1 MLERLKST
9 FDKGVTA
16 VSVKSESIVESSRVR
31 MGIATAQKKMEDA
44 IHALGETFYRD
55 WSANALNMDA
65 LQAECERIRAIGEE
79 IENLKLRLEQ
89 IKAEEEKFLGA
100 QKKPAPAESGNF
112 VFCSKCGKRLDAS
125 ARFCDECGAQIK

>member
-31 MGIATAQKKMEDA
+31 MGISNAQRSMEEA
-44 IHALGETFYRD
+44 INALGATFYRD
-55 WSANALNMDA
+55 WSADTLDIDA
-65 LQAECERIRAIGEE
+65 LKAECERIRGIGNE

-89 IKAEEEKFLGA
+89 IKAEEEKLLGM
-100 QKKPAPAESGNF
+100 QKKSAESGNS
-112 VFCSKCGKRLDAS
+112 VFCTKCGKKLDAS
-125 ARFCDECGAQIK
+125 ARFCDECGTQVK